1 MYDNSLVNMRS
12 CVIGLLLSAFL
23 WLIPSF
29 SHANSYSFRTNQ
41 LDVADGSTYGGQAV
55 QSATLV
61 GLVSAA
67 GLATT
72 ALIRVGLADGT
83 FVTISKS
90 IVLNAS
96 KAYNLIGL
104 CAANPVACG
113 TIGASL
119 AVTALVIYLVVEN
132 AVPYMPVNNLEAIRN
147 SLGQSSPDVPYNFPP
162 FWSDLSDDKA
172 CRSVSGNLKDMFP
185 FLSSGYGWESNLAF
199 IPCWQPIDIY
209 DYRVNGNVVLSSDLL
224 KYGVTSGVAVF
235 EGYIGLYTYF
245 SQLQVPY
252 TIIETNYFLG
262 FDIAPVQPFHAPPI
276 VSTIPL
282 PDRVINPVTNVI
294 PDIYNPVVIDGAEP
308 IQPDNTIPPPPVISS
323 LNPDGSVSTVPIN
336 PSAPINP
343 VIIPPSPV
351 TIPIDPT
358 VPVTIDP
365 TVPVPTVPTIP
376 GVTPVETTPTITK
389 PIIRD
394 AIKEAIDDAEKEAE
408 EDAENTTPPD
418 YNHFDIYSYLNW
430 GDSWLPS
437 GCPSD
442 LSLEIQGYSLTISFS
457 PVCEYAPAINAF
469 IRVAALISFVGIV
482 VGGLKS

>member
-1 MYDNSLVNMRS
+1 MYDNSLVNLRR
-12 CVIGLLLSAFL
+12 CFIGLLLSAFL

-29 SHANSYSFRTNQ
+29 SHANSFSFRTNQ
-41 LDVADGSTYGGQAV
+41 LDVAEGSTYGGQAV

-113 TIGASL
+113 TIGAGL

-162 FWSDLSDDKA
+162 FWSDLSSDTECKNDGVTA
-172 CRSVSGNLKDMFP
+172 YGNHTSVD
-185 FLSSGYGWESNLAF
+185 F
-199 IPCWQPIDIY
+199 IPCWKLDSA
-209 DYRVNGNVVLSSDLL
+209 DYVTGEIVSFILYGNAILGSYFKTWVPDSNSLGLKFFKVNHVNRQMTVVLYTNTKIIDL
-224 KYGVTSGVAVF
+224 
-235 EGYIGLYTYF
+235 
-245 SQLQVPY
+245 
-252 TIIETNYFLG
+252 
-262 FDIAPVQPFHAPPI
+262 APVQPFHAPPI

-358 VPVTIDP
+358 IPVTIDP

-376 GVTPVETTPTITK
+376 DVTPVETTPTITK

-408 EDAENTTPPD
+408 EDAESTTPPD

-442 LSLEIQGYSLTISFS
+442 LSLEIQGYPLMISFS